1 MRKKTA
7 PVLESRIVQSVLPSD
22 ATARGVARELRSLID
37 AGCELRPAGAAKA
50 DPLGLFS
57 KGYTPRYKFSL
68 FGTDFYLTSQREDEN
83 FRFFVAYVVNPAARG
98 GRRVVVPRIFYKD
111 QSLIWRCATHFIRS
125 ERENWIGKGDL
136 KRVTVDGVEMESTAE
151 ETTDLPYE
159 VQRAMDVLS
168 RRSGS
173 PKRDYRAIPLILRRA
188 PDDRFE
194 PYDDFLAPRRR
205 AAANPR
211 NLVHGGK
218 WVASFRRANAP
229 SSLQFV
235 PGFEPDF
242 GRGVVDLSE
251 SKSRL
256 YGGQI
261 RRFRIL
267 SHNRK
272 IQYLFVAAP
281 ELVWIIPPQ
290 TLTTELTSY
299 GVRTIDVNVDDDLCV
314 PGYEYHFVDESTQPP
329 QLHSQI
335 PESFAGEPSD
345 LDPARVD
352 ASAWTD
358 ALPATQDFRR
368 QVLGQPGRGRHKKG

>member
-22 ATARGVARELRSLID
+22 APARSVARELRSLID
-37 AGCELRPAGAAKA
+37 AGCELRPAGAAKT

-57 KGYTPRYKFSL
+57 KGYTPRYKFSV
-68 FGTDFYLTSQREDEN
+68 FGTDFYLTNQREDEN
-83 FRFFVAYVVNPAARG
+83 FRFFVAYVVNPPARG

-136 KRVTVDGVEMESTAE
+136 KLVTVDGVEMESTAE

-159 VQRAMDVLS
+159 VQRAIDILS

-173 PKRDYRAIPLILRRA
+173 PKRDNRAIALILRRA

-218 WVASFRRANAP
+218 PVASFRRANTP

-242 GRGVVDLSE
+242 GRGVVDVSE

-267 SHNRK
+267 SRNRR

-299 GVRTIDVNVDDDLCV
+299 GVRTIDANVDDDLCV
-314 PGYEYHFVDESTQPP
+314 PGYEYHFVDDSCDPP
-329 QLHSQI
+329 VLYSQI
-335 PESFAGEPSD
+335 PEGFAGPASEVDPS
-345 LDPARVD
+345 R
-352 ASAWTD
+352 ASAAPWLD
-358 ALPATQDFRR
+358 RLPVIREFRR
-368 QVLGQPGRGRHKKG
+368 KLLR